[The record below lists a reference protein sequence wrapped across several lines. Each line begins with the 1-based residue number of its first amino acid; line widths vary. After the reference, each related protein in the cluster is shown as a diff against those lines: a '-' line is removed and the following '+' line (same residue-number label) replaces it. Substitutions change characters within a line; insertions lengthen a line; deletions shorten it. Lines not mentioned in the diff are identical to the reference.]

1 MWEND
6 NKVNKMHKRVMG
18 KKSEKGGSEGVSM
31 YTQTERESAPSTG
44 NGKCK
49 GPEVGARLAVW
60 TTHGIRSKSEWQE
73 QKEQGGQ

>member
-1 MWEND
+1 
-6 NKVNKMHKRVMG
+6 
-18 KKSEKGGSEGVSM
+18 M

-49 GPEVGARLAVW
+49 GPEVGAHLAVW